1 MDIRGH
7 SEAEGASREKRV
19 IVGTAG
25 HIDHG
30 KTALV
35 YALTGT
41 DTDRLPEEKQRGIT
55 IDLGFADL
63 RLPRRGGG
71 WLNLSLID
79 VPGHH
84 AFVRNMLAG
93 TGGIDCVMLVV
104 AADEGVKPQ
113 TEEHL
118 AICRMLGIHHGLVAI
133 TKVDAAN
140 AEQVQA
146 TRRGVETLVTGTFLS
161 GAPVIE
167 LSALRG
173 DGIAELKSV
182 LGRVA
187 DDVAAR
193 SQEPVPR
200 IPLDRV
206 FSVRGFG
213 TVVTGTL
220 QVGRVRAGEM
230 LEQVPAGRVLRVR
243 GLQVH
248 GRAVQEAH
256 APCRAALNLADVEVA
271 QIRRG
276 DTLIPPRTLVASG
289 TVDVELEMLPGT
301 VPFKHGQRVRVHA
314 FTSDALARVLLFE
327 RNGSAD
333 RGSGLARLRLAKPL
347 LMVPGDRLVLRQCSP
362 AVTVGGARVLDSSVP
377 ARIRKTAALQWLTEL
392 RSADAQEQVQL
403 RAVRRGREGISLAA
417 LVMETGLTDATVI
430 VRVQE
435 LVSSGRLVECRE
447 HSGKATHWIAAE
459 ALEQCVREAERA
471 LAQAESLSRAE
482 LRSRTRLSS
491 EVFETVLAR
500 LSHSGNFEIVG
511 DLVRVAGRGDAL
523 PEKMRA
529 RVQVIEDVYIRAGLA
544 WPNLQD
550 VARLCGISEPELRQ
564 GITLLL
570 REKKLVRMGA
580 DDSFVHRGAL
590 EKLYRDIRRHRGDSL
605 DVGRFKSL
613 TGLTRKHAIPLLEHL
628 DQARLTRHDGEV
640 RIVL

>member
-1 MDIRGH
+1 MPAKCAPVGARRNEMDIRGH

-63 RLPRRGGG
+63 RLPCRGGG

-118 AICRMLGIHHGLVAI
+118 AICRMLGIQHGLVAI
-133 TKVDAAN
+133 TKVDAAS
-140 AEQVQA
+140 AEQVEA

-161 GAPVIE
+161 GAPVIK

-173 DGIAELKSV
+173 DGISELKSA

-193 SQEPVPR
+193 SEEQVPR
-200 IPLDRV
+200 IPLDRA

-230 LEQVPAGRVLRVR
+230 LEQVPGGRVLRVR

-248 GRAVQEAH
+248 GMAVQEAH
-256 APCRAALNLADVEVA
+256 APCRAALNMADV
-271 QIRRG
+271 
-276 DTLIPPRTLVASG
+276 
-289 TVDVELEMLPGT
+289 
-301 VPFKHGQRVRVHA
+301 
-314 FTSDALARVLLFE
+314 
-327 RNGSAD
+327 
-333 RGSGLARLRLAKPL
+333 
-347 LMVPGDRLVLRQCSP
+347 
-362 AVTVGGARVLDSSVP
+362 
-377 ARIRKTAALQWLTEL
+377 
-392 RSADAQEQVQL
+392 
-403 RAVRRGREGISLAA
+403 
-417 LVMETGLTDATVI
+417 
-430 VRVQE
+430 
-435 LVSSGRLVECRE
+435 
-447 HSGKATHWIAAE
+447 
-459 ALEQCVREAERA
+459 
-471 LAQAESLSRAE
+471 
-482 LRSRTRLSS
+482 
-491 EVFETVLAR
+491 
-500 LSHSGNFEIVG
+500 
-511 DLVRVAGRGDAL
+511 
-523 PEKMRA
+523 
-529 RVQVIEDVYIRAGLA
+529 
-544 WPNLQD
+544 
-550 VARLCGISEPELRQ
+550 
-564 GITLLL
+564 
-570 REKKLVRMGA
+570 
-580 DDSFVHRGAL
+580 
-590 EKLYRDIRRHRGDSL
+590 
-605 DVGRFKSL
+605 
-613 TGLTRKHAIPLLEHL
+613 
-628 DQARLTRHDGEV
+628 
-640 RIVL
+640 

>member
-1 MDIRGH
+1 MDIRAH
-7 SEAEGASREKRV
+7 SEAVGASPEKRV

-41 DTDRLPEEKQRGIT
+41 DMDRLPEEKQRGIT

-63 RLPRRGGG
+63 RLPCRGGG

-118 AICRMLGIHHGLVAI
+118 AICRLLGIQHGLVAI

-140 AEQVQA
+140 AEQVEA
-146 TRRGVETLVTGTFLS
+146 TRRGVAALVSGMPLC
-161 GAPVIE
+161 GAPVVE
-167 LSALRG
+167 VSALRG

-182 LGRVA
+182 LANVA
-187 DDVAAR
+187 GGVAAR
-193 SQEPVPR
+193 SQEQVPR
-200 IPLDRV
+200 IPLDRA

-220 QVGRVRAGEM
+220 QVGKVSTGEM

-276 DTLIPPRTLVASG
+276 DVLIPPRTLVASG
-289 TVDVELEMLPGT
+289 TVDVELDMLPGT
-301 VPFKHGQRVRVHA
+301 LPFKHGQRVRVHA

-327 RNGSAD
+327 RNGSAE

-347 LMVPGDRLVLRQCSP
+347 LLIPGDRLVLRQCSP
-362 AVTVGGARVLDSSVP
+362 AVTVGGARVLDSTVP

-392 RSADAQEQVQL
+392 RVADAQEQVRL
-403 RAVRRGREGISLAA
+403 RAARRGRDGISLSS
-417 LVMETGLTDATVI
+417 LVMETGFTSESVGAHVH
-430 VRVQE
+430 Q
-435 LVSSGRLVECRE
+435 LVLKGHLIECSE
-447 HSGKATHWIAAE
+447 HSAGARHWIAAE
-459 ALEQCVREAERA
+459 ALEQCTREAERE
-471 LAQAESLSRAE
+471 LAQAGSLSRAE
-482 LRSRTRLSS
+482 FRRL
-491 EVFETVLAR
+491 
-500 LSHSGNFEIVG
+500 
-511 DLVRVAGRGDAL
+511 VA
-523 PEKMRA
+523 
-529 RVQVIEDVYIRAGLA
+529 
-544 WPNLQD
+544 
-550 VARLCGISEPELRQ
+550 S
-564 GITLLL
+564 
-570 REKKLVRMGA
+570 
-580 DDSFVHRGAL
+580 
-590 EKLYRDIRRHRGDSL
+590 
-605 DVGRFKSL
+605 
-613 TGLTRKHAIPLLEHL
+613 
-628 DQARLTRHDGEV
+628 
-640 RIVL
+640 